1 MSGRTST
8 HYRTCNLCEAMCGI
22 EVEIDDEE
30 VVSIRG
36 DERDVFSRGH
46 VCPKATALKDLYDD
60 PDRLKQPVRRVGD
73 GWEPISWDEA
83 FDEVVDRILNIQE
96 EHGRDA
102 VGVYLGNP
110 NAHNFGTLVFGPP
123 FLRTLGSK
131 NRFSATSCDQL
142 PLMLA
147 SYFMFGHQ
155 LLFPV
160 PDVDRTDF
168 MMLIG
173 ANPLASNGSLMAA
186 PGIKKRLEGIGRRGG
201 KVVVVDPRR
210 SETAR
215 VADEHLFIQPGTDAL
230 FLLGLLH
237 EVCAAGI
244 DLGRIANC
252 VKNADRIIEIAKA
265 HPPERSEAI
274 TGVSANTVKRLAR
287 ELRAAPKAVLY
298 GRVGACT
305 QEFGGLSMWLINV
318 LNAVTGNLDEP
329 GGSMFSSP
337 AMDVRAKA
345 GGFGAGRGSY
355 GRWKSR
361 VRGLPEFGGELPASA
376 MAEEMLTEG
385 QGRIRSMIT
394 IGGNPVLSTPNG
406 RQVDEGYASLDFAV
420 SIDFFIN
427 ETSRHADIILPP
439 VSPIQRSHYDLA
451 LYLTAVRNV
460 AKYSPAPFAPKDGE
474 LDDWQILTEL
484 SCRLVARRHGKL
496 SKQYLT
502 AKATQK
508 AGPERV
514 LDLGLRL
521 GAYGKRLNPLGTG
534 LSLGKLKK
542 NPHGIDLG
550 PMQSTLPEV
559 LPKEHGP
566 VDLAPDLF
574 VDDLDRLRTRFLTGG
589 TAATDRQLLL
599 IGRRQLRSN
608 NSWMHNSQRLMRG
621 KSRCT
626 VMINPGDA
634 ERLDVKSGDIVTLSS
649 RVGQVSAPAE
659 VTGDMMAGVVSLPH
673 GFGHGREGV
682 QLSVATNHA
691 GVSVNDLTD
700 DQLIDALSGNASFS
714 GVPVTLETAAQIAAP
729 PETREPMK
737 PY

>member
-1 MSGRTST
+1 MTAT
-8 HYRTCNLCEAMCGI
+8 HYRTCNLCEAMCGV
-22 EVEIDDEE
+22 EVEIDGDE

-36 DERDVFSRGH
+36 DEDDVFSRGH
-46 VCPKATALKDLYDD
+46 ICPKATALKDLYDD

-73 GWEPISWDEA
+73 RWEPMSWDDA
-83 FDEVVDRILNIQE
+83 FAEVVDRIEKIQD

-110 NAHNFGTLVFGPP
+110 NAHNFGTMVFGPP

-142 PLMLA
+142 PLMMA

-173 ANPLASNGSLMAA
+173 ANPLASNGSIMAA
-186 PGIKKRLEGIGRRGG
+186 PGIKKRLEAISKRGG

-210 SETAR
+210 CETAR

-230 FLLGLLH
+230 FLLGMLH

-244 DLGRIANC
+244 DLGRISDS
-252 VKNADRIIEIAKA
+252 VKNADRILELAKA
-265 HPPERSEAI
+265 YPPEQTEAI
-274 TGVSANTVKRLAR
+274 TGVPAETVKRLAR
-287 ELRAAPKAVLY
+287 ELRAAPKGVLY

-305 QEFGGLSMWLINV
+305 QEFGTLCMWLINV

-329 GGSMFSSP
+329 GGSMFASP
-337 AMDVRAKA
+337 AIEVRGTV
-345 GGFGAGRGSY
+345 GGFGAGRGSF

-361 VRGLPEFGGELPASA
+361 VRGFPEFGGELPSAA
-376 MAEEMLTEG
+376 MAGEMLTEG
-385 QGRIRSMIT
+385 DGQIRAMIT
-394 IGGNPVLSTPNG
+394 IAGNPVLSTPNG
-406 RQVDEGYASLDFAV
+406 GQLDRAYASLDFSV

-460 AKYSPAPFAPKDGE
+460 AKYSPPAFPSKEGE
-474 LDDWQILTEL
+474 LDDWQILSEL
-484 SCRLVARRHGKL
+484 SARLSAHRHGKL

-502 AKATQK
+502 ARASQK

-521 GAYGKRLNPLGTG
+521 GAYGKRFNPLGTG
-534 LSLGKLKK
+534 LSLGTLKK

-550 PMQSTLPEV
+550 PMQSTVPDVLPE
-559 LPKEHGP
+559 KHGP

-574 VDDLDRLRTRFLTGG
+574 IEDLDRLRARFLSPGYAPADG
-589 TAATDRQLLL
+589 QLLL

-608 NSWMHNSQRLMRG
+608 NSWMHNSQRLMKG
-621 KSRCT
+621 KPRCT
-626 VMINPGDA
+626 AMINPSDA
-634 ERLDVKSGDIVTLSS
+634 ERIGVKSGDPVTLSS
-649 RVGQVSAPAE
+649 RVGQVTAPAE
-659 VTGDMMAGVVSLPH
+659 VTDDMMAGVVSLPH
-673 GFGHGREGV
+673 GFGHGRDGV
-682 QLSVATNHA
+682 QLQVATSSP

-700 DQLIDALSGNASFS
+700 DEFTDALSGNAAFS
-714 GVPVTLETAAQIAAP
+714 GVPVTLKAASQIAAA
-729 PETREPMK
+729 E
-737 PY
+737 

>member
-1 MSGRTST
+1 MSST
-8 HYRTCNLCEAMCGI
+8 HYRTCNLCEAMCGV
-22 EVEIDDEE
+22 EVEIEGNQILS
-30 VVSIRG
+30 VRG
-36 DERDVFSRGH
+36 DSQDVFSRGH
-46 VCPKATALKDLYDD
+46 VCPKSTALKDLYDD
-60 PDRLKQPVRRVGD
+60 PDRLRQPVRRVGD
-73 GWEPISWDEA
+73 RWEPMSWEEA
-83 FDEVVDRILNIQE
+83 FEEVVDRIQRIQE
-96 EHGRDA
+96 EHGRDS

-142 PLMLA
+142 PLMMA

-173 ANPLASNGSLMAA
+173 ANPLASNGSIMAA
-186 PGIKKRLEGIGRRGG
+186 PGIKKRLEGISKRGG

-210 SETAR
+210 CETAR

-244 DLGRIANC
+244 DLGRISRST
-252 VKNADRIIEIAKA
+252 KNAEHIIEIAKA
-265 HPPERSEAI
+265 YPPEQTEGI
-274 TGVSANTVKRLAR
+274 TRIPADTVKRLAR

-305 QEFGGLSMWLINV
+305 QEFGTLCMWLINV

-337 AMDVRAKA
+337 AIDVRGTV
-345 GGFGAGRGSY
+345 GGFGAGRGSF

-361 VRGLPEFGGELPASA
+361 VRGFPEFGGELPASV

-385 QGRIRSMIT
+385 EGRIRAMIT
-394 IGGNPVLSTPNG
+394 IAGNPVLSTPNG
-406 RQVDEGYASLDFAV
+406 EQLDRGFASLDFAV

-460 AKYSPAPFAPKDGE
+460 AKYSPAPFALKEGE

-484 SCRLVARRHGKL
+484 SSRLAARRHGKL

-502 AKATQK
+502 ALASQK

-521 GAYGKRLNPLGTG
+521 GAYGKRFNPLGTG

-559 LPKEHGP
+559 LPEQHGP
-566 VDLAPDLF
+566 VDLAPELF
-574 VDDLDRLRTRFLTGG
+574 VQDLERLRARFLTTGP
-589 TAATDRQLLL
+589 ATTDGQLLL

-608 NSWMHNSQRLMRG
+608 NSWMHNSQRLMKG

-626 VMINPGDA
+626 LMMHPEDA
-634 ERLDVKSGDIVTLSS
+634 ERVGVKAGDQVTVSS
-649 RVGQVSAPAE
+649 RVGQVTAPAE
-659 VTGDMMAGVVSLPH
+659 LTSDMMPGVVSLPH
-673 GFGHGREGV
+673 GFGHGRDGV
-682 QLSVATNHA
+682 QLSVAARHP

-700 DQLIDALSGNASFS
+700 DQLLDLLSGNAAFS
-714 GVPVTLETAAQIAAP
+714 GVPVRLKAAEQIAAAQ
-729 PETREPMK
+729 
-737 PY
+737 

>member
-1 MSGRTST
+1 MSGKTTT
-8 HYRTCNLCEAMCGI
+8 HYRTCNLCEAMCGV
-22 EVEIDDEE
+22 EVEIDGEE

-60 PDRLKQPVRRVGD
+60 TDRLKQPVRRVGD
-73 GWEPISWDEA
+73 RWEPISWDEA
-83 FDEVVDRILNIQE
+83 FTEVVDRVQKVQE

-123 FLRTLGSK
+123 FLRSLGSK

-173 ANPLASNGSLMAA
+173 ANPLASNGSIMAA
-186 PGIKKRLEGIGRRGG
+186 PGIKKRLEAIGKRGG

-210 SETAR
+210 CETAR
-215 VADEHLFIQPGTDAL
+215 AADEHVFIQPGTDAL

-244 DLGRIANC
+244 DLGRISDS
-252 VKNADRIIEIAKA
+252 VKNADRVLELAKA
-265 HPPERSEAI
+265 YPPEQSEAV
-274 TGVSANTVKRLAR
+274 TGVSAETVKRLAR

-305 QEFGGLSMWLINV
+305 QEFGGLCMWLINV

-337 AMDVRAKA
+337 AIDVRGTV

-361 VRGLPEFGGELPASA
+361 VRGLPEFGGELPAA
-376 MAEEMLTEG
+376 VMAEEMLTEG
-385 QGRIRSMIT
+385 EGRVRAMIT
-394 IGGNPVLSTPNG
+394 IAGNPVLSTPNG
-406 RQVDEGYASLDFAV
+406 SQLDQGYASLDFAV

-460 AKYSPAPFAPKDGE
+460 AKYSPAPFALKDGE

-484 SCRLVARRHGKL
+484 SCRLAARRHGKL

-502 AKATQK
+502 AKAAQK

-514 LDLGLRL
+514 LDVGLRL
-521 GAYGKRLNPLGTG
+521 GAYGKRFNPLGTG

-559 LPKEHGP
+559 LPAQHGLI
-566 VDLAPDLF
+566 DLAPDLF
-574 VDDLDRLRTRFLTGG
+574 VEDLDRLRARFLTAGS
-589 TAATDRQLLL
+589 AATDGQLLL

-608 NSWMHNSQRLMRG
+608 NSWMHNSRRLMKG

-626 VMINPGDA
+626 IMINPDDA
-634 ERLDVKSGDIVTLSS
+634 ERLGVKSGDTVTLSS
-649 RVGQVSAPAE
+649 RVGKVSAPAE

-673 GFGHGREGV
+673 GFGHGRDGV
-682 QLSVATNHA
+682 QLSVATDRP

-700 DQLIDALSGNASFS
+700 DQLIDVLSGNAAFS
-714 GVPVTLETAAQIAAP
+714 GVPVTLQTAAQVAAA
-729 PETREPMK
+729 E
-737 PY
+737 

>member
-1 MSGRTST
+1 MSGKTTT
-8 HYRTCNLCEAMCGI
+8 HYRTCNLCEAMCGV
-22 EVEIDDEE
+22 EVEIDGEE

-60 PDRLKQPVRRVGD
+60 TDRLKQPVRRVGD
-73 GWEPISWDEA
+73 RWEPISWDEA
-83 FDEVVDRILNIQE
+83 FTEVVDRVQQVQE

-123 FLRTLGSK
+123 FLRSLGSK

-173 ANPLASNGSLMAA
+173 ANPLASNGSIMAA
-186 PGIKKRLEGIGRRGG
+186 PGIKKRLEAIGKRGG
-201 KVVVVDPRR
+201 KVVVIDPRR
-210 SETAR
+210 CETAR
-215 VADEHLFIQPGTDAL
+215 AADEHVFIQPGTDAL

-237 EVCAAGI
+237 EVCAAGV
-244 DLGRIANC
+244 DLGRISDS
-252 VKNADRIIEIAKA
+252 VKNADRVLELAKA
-265 HPPERSEAI
+265 YPPEQSEAV
-274 TGVSANTVKRLAR
+274 TGVSAETVKRLAR

-305 QEFGGLSMWLINV
+305 QEFGGLCMWLINV

-337 AMDVRAKA
+337 AIDVRGTV

-361 VRGLPEFGGELPASA
+361 VRGLPEFGGELPAA
-376 MAEEMLTEG
+376 VMAEEMLTEG
-385 QGRIRSMIT
+385 EGRVRAMIT
-394 IGGNPVLSTPNG
+394 IAGNPVLSTPNG
-406 RQVDEGYASLDFAV
+406 SQLDQGYASLDFAV

-460 AKYSPAPFAPKDGE
+460 AKYSPAPFALKDSE

-484 SCRLVARRHGKL
+484 SCRLAARRHGKL

-502 AKATQK
+502 AKAAQK

-514 LDLGLRL
+514 LDIGLRL
-521 GAYGKRLNPLGTG
+521 GAYGKRFNPLGTG
-534 LSLGKLKK
+534 LSLGKLKR

-550 PMQSTLPEV
+550 PLQSTLPEV
-559 LPKEHGP
+559 LPTQHGP
-566 VDLAPDLF
+566 IDLAPDLF
-574 VDDLDRLRTRFLTGG
+574 VEDLDRLRARFLTAGS
-589 TAATDRQLLL
+589 ATTDGQLLL

-608 NSWMHNSQRLMRG
+608 NSWMHNSRRLMKG

-626 VMINPGDA
+626 IMINPDDA
-634 ERLDVKSGDIVTLSS
+634 ERLGVKSGDTVTLSS
-649 RVGQVSAPAE
+649 RVGKVSAPAQ

-673 GFGHGREGV
+673 GFGHGRDGV
-682 QLSVATNHA
+682 QLSVATDHP

-700 DQLIDALSGNASFS
+700 DQLIDVLSGNAAFS
-714 GVPVTLETAAQIAAP
+714 GVPVTLQTAAQVAAA
-729 PETREPMK
+729 E
-737 PY
+737 

>member
-1 MSGRTST
+1 MSAQTTT

-22 EVEIDDEE
+22 EVEIDGEE

-36 DERDVFSRGH
+36 DEQDVFSRGH

-60 PDRLKQPVRRVGD
+60 PDRLRQPVRRVGD
-73 GWEPISWDEA
+73 RWEPMSWDDA
-83 FDEVVDRILNIQE
+83 FTEVVDRIEKIQDD
-96 EHGRDA
+96 HGRDA

-142 PLMLA
+142 PLMMA

-173 ANPLASNGSLMAA
+173 ANPLASNGSIMAA
-186 PGIKKRLEGIGRRGG
+186 PGIKKRLEAISKRGG
-201 KVVVVDPRR
+201 KVVVIDPRR
-210 SETAR
+210 CETAR
-215 VADEHLFIQPGTDAL
+215 VADEHVFIQPGTDAL

-244 DLGRIANC
+244 DLGRISDS
-252 VKNADRIIEIAKA
+252 VKNADRILEVAKA
-265 HPPERSEAI
+265 YPPEQTEAI
-274 TGVSANTVKRLAR
+274 TGVPADTVKRLAR
-287 ELRAAPKAVLY
+287 ELRAAPKGVLY

-305 QEFGGLSMWLINV
+305 QEFGGLCMWLINV

-329 GGSMFSSP
+329 GGSMFPSP
-337 AMDVRAKA
+337 AIDVRGTA
-345 GGFGAGRGSY
+345 GGFGAGRGSF

-361 VRGLPEFGGELPASA
+361 VRGFPEFGGELPASV

-385 QGRIRSMIT
+385 DGRIHAMIT
-394 IGGNPVLSTPNG
+394 IAGNPVLSTPNG
-406 RQVDEGYASLDFAV
+406 DQLDRGYASLDFAV

-451 LYLTAVRNV
+451 LYLTSVRNV
-460 AKYSPAPFAPKDGE
+460 SKYSPAPFPLKDDE

-484 SCRLVARRHGKL
+484 TSRLAARRHGKL

-502 AKATQK
+502 ARASQK

-521 GAYGKRLNPLGTG
+521 GAYGKRFNPFGTG
-534 LSLGKLKK
+534 LSLGQLKK

-550 PMQSTLPEV
+550 PMQSTLAEV
-559 LPKEHGP
+559 LPEKHGP
-566 VDLAPDLF
+566 VDLAPDIF
-574 VDDLDRLRTRFLTGG
+574 VGDLDRLRARFLAPGSVPNDG
-589 TAATDRQLLL
+589 QLLL

-608 NSWMHNSQRLMRG
+608 NSWMHNSQRLMKG

-626 VMINPGDA
+626 VMINPEDA
-634 ERLDVKSGDIVTLSS
+634 ERLGVKSGDQVTLSS
-649 RVGQVSAPAE
+649 RVGQVTAPAE
-659 VTGDMMAGVVSLPH
+659 ITADMMAGVVSLPH
-673 GFGHGREGV
+673 GFGHGRDGV
-682 QLSVATNHA
+682 QLDVATSHP

-700 DQLIDALSGNASFS
+700 DQLMDELSGTAAFS
-714 GVPVTLETAAQIAAP
+714 GVPVTLKAAAQVVAA
-729 PETREPMK
+729 E
-737 PY
+737 

>member
-1 MSGRTST
+1 MSGQTST

-22 EVEIDDEE
+22 EVEIDGDE

-46 VCPKATALKDLYDD
+46 VCPKATALKDVYDD
-60 PDRLKQPVRRVGD
+60 PDRLKRPVRRVGD
-73 GWEPISWDEA
+73 RWEQISWDEA
-83 FDEVVDRILNIQE
+83 FEQVVDRIHQVQE

-102 VGVYLGNP
+102 VGVYQGNP
-110 NAHNFGTLVFGPP
+110 NAHNFGSLVFGPP
-123 FLRTLGSK
+123 FLRSLRSK
-131 NRFSATSCDQL
+131 NCFSATSCDQL

-147 SYFMFGHQ
+147 SYFMYGHQ
-155 LLFPV
+155 LLFPI

-168 MMLIG
+168 MMLLG
-173 ANPLASNGSLMAA
+173 ANPLASNGSIMAA
-186 PGIKKRLEGIGRRGG
+186 PGIKKRLEAIGKRGG
-201 KVVVVDPRR
+201 KVVLVDPRR
-210 SETAR
+210 NETAR
-215 VADEHLFIQPGTDAL
+215 VADEHVFIQPGTDAL

-237 EVCAAGI
+237 EVCAAGV
-244 DLGRIANC
+244 DLGRLSGST
-252 VKNADRIIEIAKA
+252 KNLDRVVEIAKA
-265 HPPERSEAI
+265 YPPAQSEAI
-274 TGVSANTVKRLAR
+274 TGVPAETVKRLAR

-298 GRVGACT
+298 GRVGTCT
-305 QEFGGLSMWLINV
+305 QEFGGLCMWLINV

-337 AMDVRAKA
+337 AIEVRRKV
-345 GGFGAGRGSY
+345 GGFGASRGSY
-355 GRWKSR
+355 GRWQSR
-361 VRGLPEFGGELPASA
+361 VSGLPEFGGELPASA
-376 MAEEMLTEG
+376 MAEEMLTPGE
-385 QGRIRSMIT
+385 GRIRAMIT
-394 IGGNPVLSTPNG
+394 VAGNPVLSTPNG
-406 RQVDEGYASLDFAV
+406 AQLDRAYASLDFAV

-460 AKYSPAPFAPKDGE
+460 AKYSPPAFALKKGE
-474 LDDWQILTEL
+474 LDDWQIVTEL
-484 SCRLVARRHGKL
+484 GCRLAERRHGKL
-496 SKQYLT
+496 SKQYVT
-502 AKATQK
+502 ARATQK

-550 PMQSTLPEV
+550 PMQSTLPEG
-559 LPKEHGP
+559 LPEKHGP

-574 VDDLDRLRTRFLTGG
+574 VDDLDRLRARFPTTGSTTSDG
-589 TAATDRQLLL
+589 QLLL

-608 NSWMHNSQRLMRG
+608 NSWMHNSQRLMKG

-626 VMINPGDA
+626 VMINPDDA
-634 ERLDVKSGDIVTLSS
+634 ERLGVKSGDMVTLSS

-659 VTGDMMAGVVSLPH
+659 VTGDMMLGVVSLPH
-673 GFGHGREGV
+673 GFGHGRDGV

-700 DQLIDALSGNASFS
+700 DKYIDVLSGNAAFS
-714 GVPVTLETAAQIAAP
+714 GVPVTLRAAAQGSAA
-729 PETREPMK
+729 E
-737 PY
+737 

>member
-1 MSGRTST
+1 MSPQTTT

-22 EVEIDDEE
+22 EVEIDGEE

-36 DERDVFSRGH
+36 DEQDVFSRGH

-60 PDRLKQPVRRVGD
+60 PDRLRQPVRRVGD
-73 GWEPISWDEA
+73 RWEPMSWDDA
-83 FDEVVDRILNIQE
+83 FTEVVDRIEKIQDD
-96 EHGRDA
+96 HGRDA

-142 PLMLA
+142 PLMMA
-147 SYFMFGHQ
+147 SYFMYGHQ

-173 ANPLASNGSLMAA
+173 ANPLASNGSIMAA
-186 PGIKKRLEGIGRRGG
+186 PGIKKRLEAISKRGG
-201 KVVVVDPRR
+201 KVVVIDPRR
-210 SETAR
+210 CETAR
-215 VADEHLFIQPGTDAL
+215 VADEHVFIQPGTDAL

-237 EVCAAGI
+237 EVCAPGI
-244 DLGRIANC
+244 DLGRISDS
-252 VKNADRIIEIAKA
+252 VKNADRILEIAKA
-265 HPPERSEAI
+265 YPPEQTEAI
-274 TGVSANTVKRLAR
+274 TGVPADTVKRLAR
-287 ELRAAPKAVLY
+287 ELRAAPKGVLY

-305 QEFGGLSMWLINV
+305 QEFGGLCMWLINV

-329 GGSMFSSP
+329 GGSMFPSP
-337 AMDVRAKA
+337 AIDVRGTV
-345 GGFGAGRGSY
+345 GGFGAGRGSF

-361 VRGLPEFGGELPASA
+361 VRGFPEFGGELPASV

-385 QGRIRSMIT
+385 DGRIHAMIT
-394 IGGNPVLSTPNG
+394 IAGNPVLSTPNG
-406 RQVDEGYASLDFAV
+406 DQLDRGYASLDFSV

-451 LYLTAVRNV
+451 LYLTSVRNV
-460 AKYSPAPFAPKDGE
+460 SKYSPAPFPLKDDE

-484 SCRLVARRHGKL
+484 TSRLAARRHGKL
-496 SKQYLT
+496 SKQYLI
-502 AKATQK
+502 ARASQK

-521 GAYGKRLNPLGTG
+521 GAYGKRFNPFGTG
-534 LSLGKLKK
+534 LSLGQLKK

-550 PMQSTLPEV
+550 PMQSNLTEMLPG
-559 LPKEHGP
+559 KHGP
-566 VDLAPDLF
+566 VDLAPDIF
-574 VDDLDRLRTRFLTGG
+574 VGDLDRLRARFLAPGSVPNDG
-589 TAATDRQLLL
+589 QLLL

-608 NSWMHNSQRLMRG
+608 NSWMHNSQRLMKG

-626 VMINPGDA
+626 VMINPEDA
-634 ERLDVKSGDIVTLSS
+634 ERLGVKSGDQVTLRS
-649 RVGQVSAPAE
+649 RVGQVTAPAE
-659 VTGDMMAGVVSLPH
+659 ITGDMMAGVVSLPH
-673 GFGHGREGV
+673 GFGHGRDGV
-682 QLSVATNHA
+682 QLDVATSHP

-700 DQLIDALSGNASFS
+700 DQLMDELSGNAAFS
-714 GVPVTLETAAQIAAP
+714 GVPVTLKAAAQVVAA
-729 PETREPMK
+729 E
-737 PY
+737 

>member
-1 MSGRTST
+1 MSGKTTT
-8 HYRTCNLCEAMCGI
+8 HYRTCNLCEAMCGV
-22 EVEIDDEE
+22 EVEIDGEE

-60 PDRLKQPVRRVGD
+60 TDRLKQPVRRVGD
-73 GWEPISWDEA
+73 RWEPISWDEA
-83 FDEVVDRILNIQE
+83 FTEVVDRVQKVQE

-123 FLRTLGSK
+123 FLRSLGSK

-173 ANPLASNGSLMAA
+173 ANPLASNGSIMAA
-186 PGIKKRLEGIGRRGG
+186 PGIKKRLEAIGKRGG
-201 KVVVVDPRR
+201 KVVVIDPRR
-210 SETAR
+210 CETAR
-215 VADEHLFIQPGTDAL
+215 AADEHVFIQPGTDAL

-237 EVCAAGI
+237 EVCAAGV
-244 DLGRIANC
+244 DLGRISDS
-252 VKNADRIIEIAKA
+252 VKNADRVLELAKA
-265 HPPERSEAI
+265 YPPEQSEAV
-274 TGVSANTVKRLAR
+274 TGVSAETVKRLAR

-305 QEFGGLSMWLINV
+305 QEFGGLCMWLINV

-337 AMDVRAKA
+337 AIDVRGTV

-361 VRGLPEFGGELPASA
+361 VRGLPEFGGELPAA
-376 MAEEMLTEG
+376 VMAEEMLTEG
-385 QGRIRSMIT
+385 EGRVRAMIT
-394 IGGNPVLSTPNG
+394 IAGNPVLSTPNG
-406 RQVDEGYASLDFAV
+406 SQLDQGYASLDFAV

-460 AKYSPAPFAPKDGE
+460 AKYSPAPFALKDSE

-484 SCRLVARRHGKL
+484 SCRLAARRHGKL

-502 AKATQK
+502 AKAAQK

-514 LDLGLRL
+514 LDIGLRL
-521 GAYGKRLNPLGTG
+521 GAYGKRFNPLGTG
-534 LSLGKLKK
+534 LSLGKLKR

-550 PMQSTLPEV
+550 PLQSTLPEV
-559 LPKEHGP
+559 LPTQHGP
-566 VDLAPDLF
+566 IDLAPDLF
-574 VDDLDRLRTRFLTGG
+574 VEDLDRLRARFLTAGS
-589 TAATDRQLLL
+589 ATTDGQLLL

-608 NSWMHNSQRLMRG
+608 NSWMHNSRRLMKG

-626 VMINPGDA
+626 IMINPDDA
-634 ERLDVKSGDIVTLSS
+634 ERLGVKSGDTVTLSS
-649 RVGQVSAPAE
+649 RVGKVSAPAQ

-673 GFGHGREGV
+673 GFGHGRDGV
-682 QLSVATNHA
+682 QLSVATDHP

-700 DQLIDALSGNASFS
+700 DQLIDVLSGNAAFS
-714 GVPVTLETAAQIAAP
+714 GVPVTLQTAAQVAAA
-729 PETREPMK
+729 E
-737 PY
+737 

>member
-1 MSGRTST
+1 MSST
-8 HYRTCNLCEAMCGI
+8 HYRTCNLCEAMCGV
-22 EVEIDDEE
+22 EVEIDGAQ
-30 VVSIRG
+30 VVSVRG
-36 DERDVFSRGH
+36 DTRDVFSRGH

-73 GWEPISWDEA
+73 RWEPMSWNEA
-83 FDEVVDRILNIQE
+83 FDEVVDRIQKIQE
-96 EHGRDA
+96 EHGRDS

-123 FLRTLGSK
+123 FLRSLGSK

-142 PLMLA
+142 PLMMA

-173 ANPLASNGSLMAA
+173 ANPLASNGSIMAA
-186 PGIKKRLEGIGRRGG
+186 PGIKKRLEAISKRGG

-210 SETAR
+210 CETAR
-215 VADEHLFIQPGTDAL
+215 IADEHLFIQPGTDAL

-237 EVCAAGI
+237 EVCASGI
-244 DLGRIANC
+244 DLGRIAPSTR
-252 VKNADRIIEIAKA
+252 NADRIIEVAKA
-265 HPPERSEAI
+265 YPPEQTEAI
-274 TGVSANTVKRLAR
+274 TGVPAETVKRLAR

-305 QEFGGLSMWLINV
+305 QEFGSLCMWLINV

-329 GGSMFSSP
+329 GGSMFASP
-337 AMDVRAKA
+337 AIDVRGTV
-345 GGFGAGRGSY
+345 GGFGAGRGSF

-361 VRGLPEFGGELPASA
+361 VRGFPEFGGELPASV

-385 QGRIRSMIT
+385 EGRIRAMIT
-394 IGGNPVLSTPNG
+394 IAGNPVLSTPNG
-406 RQVDEGYASLDFAV
+406 AQLDRGFASLDFAV

-460 AKYSPAPFAPKDGE
+460 AKYSPAPFPLKEGE

-484 SCRLVARRHGKL
+484 SARLAARRHGKL
-496 SKQYLT
+496 SKQYL
-502 AKATQK
+502 AARASQK

-514 LDLGLRL
+514 LDIGLRL
-521 GAYGKRLNPLGTG
+521 GAYGKRFNPLGTG

-550 PMQSTLPEV
+550 PMQSTIPEV
-559 LPKEHGP
+559 LPEQHGP
-566 VDLAPDLF
+566 VDLAPELF
-574 VDDLDRLRTRFLTGG
+574 VEDLERLRARFLT
-589 TAATDRQLLL
+589 ARSATSDGQLLL

-608 NSWMHNSQRLMRG
+608 NSWMHNSKRLMKG

-626 VMINPGDA
+626 LMMNPDDA
-634 ERLDVKSGDIVTLSS
+634 ERIGVKTGDNVTVSS
-649 RVGQVSAPAE
+649 RVGQITAPAE
-659 VTGDMMAGVVSLPH
+659 LTSDMMPGVVSLPH
-673 GFGHGREGV
+673 GFGHGRDGV
-682 QLSVATNHA
+682 QLSVATSHP

-700 DQLIDALSGNASFS
+700 DQLLDLLSGNAAFS
-714 GVPVTLETAAQIAAP
+714 GVPVRLQATEQIAAAQ
-729 PETREPMK
+729 
-737 PY
+737 

>member
-1 MSGRTST
+1 MTAT
-8 HYRTCNLCEAMCGI
+8 HYRTCNLCEAMCGV
-22 EVEIDDEE
+22 EVEIDGDE

-36 DERDVFSRGH
+36 DEDDVFSRGH
-46 VCPKATALKDLYDD
+46 ICPKATALKDLYDD

-73 GWEPISWDEA
+73 RWEPMSWDDA
-83 FDEVVDRILNIQE
+83 FAEVVDRIEKIQD

-110 NAHNFGTLVFGPP
+110 NAHNFGTMVFGPP

-142 PLMLA
+142 PLMMA

-173 ANPLASNGSLMAA
+173 ANPLASNGSIMAA
-186 PGIKKRLEGIGRRGG
+186 PGIKKRLEAISKRGG

-210 SETAR
+210 CETAR

-230 FLLGLLH
+230 FLLGMLH

-244 DLGRIANC
+244 DLGRISDS
-252 VKNADRIIEIAKA
+252 VKNADRILELAKA
-265 HPPERSEAI
+265 YPPEQTEAI
-274 TGVSANTVKRLAR
+274 TGVPAETVKRLAR
-287 ELRAAPKAVLY
+287 ELRAAPKGVLY

-305 QEFGGLSMWLINV
+305 QEFGTLCMWLINV

-329 GGSMFSSP
+329 GGSMFASP
-337 AMDVRAKA
+337 AIEVRGTV
-345 GGFGAGRGSY
+345 GGFGAGRGSF

-361 VRGLPEFGGELPASA
+361 VRGFPEFGGELPSAA

-385 QGRIRSMIT
+385 DGQIRAMIT
-394 IGGNPVLSTPNG
+394 IAGNPVLSTPNG
-406 RQVDEGYASLDFAV
+406 GQLDRAYASLDFSV

-460 AKYSPAPFAPKDGE
+460 AKYSPPAFPSKEGE
-474 LDDWQILTEL
+474 LDDWQILSEL
-484 SCRLVARRHGKL
+484 SARLSAHRHGKL

-502 AKATQK
+502 ARASQK

-521 GAYGKRLNPLGTG
+521 GAYGKRFNPLGTG
-534 LSLGKLKK
+534 LSLGTLKK

-550 PMQSTLPEV
+550 PMQSTVPDVLPE
-559 LPKEHGP
+559 KHGP

-574 VDDLDRLRTRFLTGG
+574 IEDLDRLRARFLSPGYAPADG
-589 TAATDRQLLL
+589 QLLL

-608 NSWMHNSQRLMRG
+608 NSWMHNSQRLMKG
-621 KSRCT
+621 KPRCT
-626 VMINPGDA
+626 AMINPSDA
-634 ERLDVKSGDIVTLSS
+634 ERIGVKSGDPVTLSS
-649 RVGQVSAPAE
+649 RVGQVTAPAE
-659 VTGDMMAGVVSLPH
+659 VTDDMMAGVVSLPH
-673 GFGHGREGV
+673 GFGHGRDGV
-682 QLSVATNHA
+682 QLQVATSSP

-700 DQLIDALSGNASFS
+700 DEFTDALSGNAAFS
-714 GVPVTLETAAQIAAP
+714 GVPVTLKAASQIAAA
-729 PETREPMK
+729 E
-737 PY
+737 

>member
-1 MSGRTST
+1 
-8 HYRTCNLCEAMCGI
+8 MCGI
-22 EVEIDDEE
+22 EVEIDGEE

-36 DERDVFSRGH
+36 DEQDVFSRGH

-60 PDRLKQPVRRVGD
+60 PDRLRQPVRRVGD
-73 GWEPISWDEA
+73 RWEPMSWDDA
-83 FDEVVDRILNIQE
+83 FTEVVDRIEKIQDD
-96 EHGRDA
+96 HGRDA

-142 PLMLA
+142 PLMMA
-147 SYFMFGHQ
+147 SYFMYGHQ

-173 ANPLASNGSLMAA
+173 ANPLASNGSIMAA
-186 PGIKKRLEGIGRRGG
+186 PGIKKRLEAISKRGG
-201 KVVVVDPRR
+201 KVVVIDPRR
-210 SETAR
+210 CETAR
-215 VADEHLFIQPGTDAL
+215 VADEHVFIQPGTDAL

-237 EVCAAGI
+237 EVCAPGI
-244 DLGRIANC
+244 DLGRISDS
-252 VKNADRIIEIAKA
+252 VKNADRILEIAKA
-265 HPPERSEAI
+265 YPPEQTEAI
-274 TGVSANTVKRLAR
+274 TGVPADTVKRLAR
-287 ELRAAPKAVLY
+287 ELRAAPKGVLY

-305 QEFGGLSMWLINV
+305 QEFGGLCMWLINV

-329 GGSMFSSP
+329 GGSMFPSP
-337 AMDVRAKA
+337 AIDVRATA
-345 GGFGAGRGSY
+345 GGFGAGRGSF

-361 VRGLPEFGGELPASA
+361 VRGFPEFGGELPASV

-385 QGRIRSMIT
+385 DGRIHAMIT
-394 IGGNPVLSTPNG
+394 IAGNPVLSTPNG
-406 RQVDEGYASLDFAV
+406 DQLDRGYASLDFSV

-451 LYLTAVRNV
+451 LYLTSVRNV
-460 AKYSPAPFAPKDGE
+460 SKYSPAPFPLKDDE
-474 LDDWQILTEL
+474 FDDWQILTEL
-484 SCRLVARRHGKL
+484 TSRLAARRHGKL

-502 AKATQK
+502 ARASQK

-521 GAYGKRLNPLGTG
+521 GAYGKRFNPFGTG
-534 LSLGKLKK
+534 LSLGQLKK

-550 PMQSTLPEV
+550 PMQSNLTEMLPE
-559 LPKEHGP
+559 KHGP
-566 VDLAPDLF
+566 VDLAPDIF
-574 VDDLDRLRTRFLTGG
+574 VGDLDRLRARFLAPGSVPNDG
-589 TAATDRQLLL
+589 QLLL

-608 NSWMHNSQRLMRG
+608 NSWMHNSQRLMKG

-626 VMINPGDA
+626 VMINPEDA
-634 ERLDVKSGDIVTLSS
+634 ERLGVKSGDQVTLRS
-649 RVGQVSAPAE
+649 RVGQVTAPAE
-659 VTGDMMAGVVSLPH
+659 ITGDMMAGVVSLPH
-673 GFGHGREGV
+673 GFGHGRDGV
-682 QLSVATNHA
+682 QLDVATSHP

-700 DQLIDALSGNASFS
+700 DQLMDELSGNAAFS
-714 GVPVTLETAAQIAAP
+714 GVPVTLKAAAQVVAA
-729 PETREPMK
+729 E
-737 PY
+737 

>member
-1 MSGRTST
+1 
-8 HYRTCNLCEAMCGI
+8 MCGV
-22 EVEIDDEE
+22 EVEIDGEQ
-30 VVSIRG
+30 VVSVRG
-36 DERDVFSRGH
+36 DSQDVFSRGH

-60 PDRLKQPVRRVGD
+60 RDRLKQPVRRVGNR
-73 GWEPISWDEA
+73 WEPMTWDEA
-83 FDEVVDRILNIQE
+83 FDEVVERIQTIQE
-96 EHGRDA
+96 QHGRDS

-123 FLRTLGSK
+123 FLRSLGSK
-131 NRFSATSCDQL
+131 SRFSATSCDQL
-142 PLMLA
+142 PLMMA

-173 ANPLASNGSLMAA
+173 ANPLASNGSIMAA
-186 PGIKKRLEGIGRRGG
+186 PGIKKRLEGISQRGG

-210 SETAR
+210 CETAR
-215 VADEHLFIQPGTDAL
+215 VADEHVFIQPGTDAL

-244 DLGRIANC
+244 DLGRIAPS
-252 VKNADRIIEIAKA
+252 VKHADRIIEISKNY
-265 HPPERSEAI
+265 PPAQTEAI
-274 TGVSANTVKRLAR
+274 TGVPAETVKRLAR
-287 ELRAAPKAVLY
+287 ELRAAPRAALY

-305 QEFGGLSMWLINV
+305 QEFGTLCMWLINV

-337 AMDVRAKA
+337 AIDVRGTV
-345 GGFGAGRGSY
+345 GGFGAGRGSF

-361 VRGLPEFGGELPASA
+361 VRGFPEFGGELPSA
-376 MAEEMLTEG
+376 VLAEEMLTEG
-385 QGRIRSMIT
+385 KGRIRAMIT
-394 IGGNPVLSTPNG
+394 IAGNPVLSTPNG
-406 RQVDEGYASLDFAV
+406 EQVDRGYASLDFAV

-460 AKYSPAPFAPKDGE
+460 AKYSPAPFPLKEDE

-484 SCRLVARRHGKL
+484 TCRLAARRHGKL
-496 SKQYLT
+496 SKQYIT
-502 AKATQK
+502 ARASQK

-521 GAYGKRLNPLGTG
+521 GEYGKRFNPLGTG
-534 LSLGKLKK
+534 LSLAKLRKS
-542 NPHGIDLG
+542 PHGVDLG
-550 PMQSTLPEV
+550 PMQSTIPAV
-559 LPKEHGP
+559 LPDKHGA

-574 VDDLDRLRTRFLTGG
+574 VEDLERLASRFLGTG
-589 TAATDRQLLL
+589 AALAERQLLL

-608 NSWMHNSQRLMRG
+608 NSWMHNSQRLMKG
-621 KSRCT
+621 KERCT
-626 VMINPGDA
+626 LMINPEDA
-634 ERLDVKSGDIVTLSS
+634 ERIGVKAGEKVTVSS
-649 RVGQVSAPAE
+649 RVGQVTAPAE
-659 VTGDMMAGVVSLPH
+659 LTGDMMPGVVSLPH

-682 QLSVATNHA
+682 QLEVATRRP

-700 DQLIDALSGNASFS
+700 DQFLDVLSGNAAFS
-714 GVPVTLETAAQIAAP
+714 GVPVTVKAAEQVAAA
-729 PETREPMK
+729 E
-737 PY
+737 

>member
-1 MSGRTST
+1 
-8 HYRTCNLCEAMCGI
+8 MCGI
-22 EVEIDDEE
+22 EVEIDGEE

-36 DERDVFSRGH
+36 DEQDVFSRGH

-60 PDRLKQPVRRVGD
+60 PDRLRQPVRRVGD
-73 GWEPISWDEA
+73 RWEPMSWDDA
-83 FDEVVDRILNIQE
+83 FTEVVDRIEKIQDD
-96 EHGRDA
+96 HGRDA

-142 PLMLA
+142 PLMMA
-147 SYFMFGHQ
+147 SYFMYGHQ

-173 ANPLASNGSLMAA
+173 ANPLASNGSIMAA
-186 PGIKKRLEGIGRRGG
+186 PGIKKRLEAISKRGG
-201 KVVVVDPRR
+201 KVVVIDPRR
-210 SETAR
+210 CETAR
-215 VADEHLFIQPGTDAL
+215 VADEHVFIQPGTDAL

-237 EVCAAGI
+237 EVCAPGI
-244 DLGRIANC
+244 DLGRISDS
-252 VKNADRIIEIAKA
+252 VKNADRILEIAKA
-265 HPPERSEAI
+265 YPPEQTEAI
-274 TGVSANTVKRLAR
+274 TGVPAVTVKRLAR
-287 ELRAAPKAVLY
+287 ELRAAPKGVLY

-305 QEFGGLSMWLINV
+305 QEFGGLCMWLINV

-329 GGSMFSSP
+329 GGSMFPSP
-337 AMDVRAKA
+337 AIDVRRTA
-345 GGFGAGRGSY
+345 GGFGAGRGSF

-361 VRGLPEFGGELPASA
+361 VRGFPEFGGELPASV

-385 QGRIRSMIT
+385 DGRIHAMIT
-394 IGGNPVLSTPNG
+394 IAGNPVLSTPNG
-406 RQVDEGYASLDFAV
+406 DQLDRGYASLDFSV

-451 LYLTAVRNV
+451 LYLTSVRNV
-460 AKYSPAPFAPKDGE
+460 SKYSPAPFPLKDDE
-474 LDDWQILTEL
+474 FDDWQILTEL
-484 SCRLVARRHGKL
+484 TSRLAARRHGKL

-502 AKATQK
+502 ARASQK

-521 GAYGKRLNPLGTG
+521 GAYGKRFNPFGTG
-534 LSLGKLKK
+534 LSLGQLKK

-550 PMQSTLPEV
+550 PMQSNLTEMLPE
-559 LPKEHGP
+559 KHGP
-566 VDLAPDLF
+566 VDLAPDIF
-574 VDDLDRLRTRFLTGG
+574 VGDLDRLRARFLAPGSVPNDG
-589 TAATDRQLLL
+589 QLLL

-608 NSWMHNSQRLMRG
+608 NSWMHNSQRLMKG

-626 VMINPGDA
+626 VMINPEDA
-634 ERLDVKSGDIVTLSS
+634 ERLGVKSGDQVTLRS
-649 RVGQVSAPAE
+649 RVGQVTAPAE
-659 VTGDMMAGVVSLPH
+659 ITGDMMAGVVSLPH
-673 GFGHGREGV
+673 GFGHGRDGV
-682 QLSVATNHA
+682 QLDVATSHP

-700 DQLIDALSGNASFS
+700 DQLMDELSGNAAFS
-714 GVPVTLETAAQIAAP
+714 GVPVTLKAAAQVVAA
-729 PETREPMK
+729 E
-737 PY
+737 

>member
-1 MSGRTST
+1 MSST
-8 HYRTCNLCEAMCGI
+8 HYRTCNLCEAMCGL
-22 EVEIDDEE
+22 EVEIDGEQ
-30 VVSIRG
+30 VVSVRG
-36 DERDVFSRGH
+36 DADDVFSRGH

-73 GWEPISWDEA
+73 RWVPMSWDEA
-83 FDEVVDRILNIQE
+83 FDEVVDRIQRIQE
-96 EHGRDA
+96 EHGRDS

-110 NAHNFGTLVFGPP
+110 NVHNFGTMVFGPP
-123 FLRTLGSK
+123 FLRSLGSK

-142 PLMLA
+142 PLMMA

-173 ANPLASNGSLMAA
+173 ANPLASNGSIMAA
-186 PGIKKRLEGIGRRGG
+186 PGIKKRLEGISKRGG

-210 SETAR
+210 CETAR
-215 VADEHLFIQPGTDAL
+215 IADEHFFIQPGTDAL

-244 DLGRIANC
+244 DLGRIAPSI
-252 VKNADRIIEIAKA
+252 KNAERIVEIAKA
-265 HPPERSEAI
+265 YPPGQTESI
-274 TGVSANTVKRLAR
+274 TGIPAETVKRLAG
-287 ELRAAPKAVLY
+287 ELRAAPRAVLY
-298 GRVGACT
+298 GRIGACT
-305 QEFGGLSMWLINV
+305 QEFGSLCMWLINV

-329 GGSMFSSP
+329 GGSMFPSP
-337 AMDVRAKA
+337 AIDVRGTV
-345 GGFGAGRGSY
+345 GGFGAGRGSF

-361 VRGLPEFGGELPASA
+361 VRGLPEFGGELPSSV

-385 QGRIRSMIT
+385 EGRIRAMIT
-394 IGGNPVLSTPNG
+394 IAGNPILSTPNG
-406 RQVDEGYASLDFAV
+406 AQLDRGFDSLDFAV

-451 LYLTAVRNV
+451 LYLTAVRNI
-460 AKYSPAPFAPKDGE
+460 AKYSPAPFALKEGE

-484 SCRLVARRHGKL
+484 SIRLAARRHGKL
-496 SKQYLT
+496 STQYLT
-502 AKATQK
+502 ALASQK
-508 AGPERV
+508 VGPERV

-521 GAYGKRLNPLGTG
+521 GAYGKGFNPLGTG
-534 LSLGKLKK
+534 LSLGKLRK

-550 PMQSTLPEV
+550 PMQSTIPEV
-559 LPKEHGP
+559 LPEKHGP

-574 VDDLDRLRTRFLTGG
+574 VADLDRLRDRFLKPE
-589 TAATDRQLLL
+589 AATSDGQLLL

-608 NSWMHNSQRLMRG
+608 NSWMHNSQRLMKG

-626 VMINPGDA
+626 LMMHPEDAARIGVKAGDN
-634 ERLDVKSGDIVTLSS
+634 VTVSS
-649 RVGQVSAPAE
+649 RVGQVTAPVE
-659 VTGDMMAGVVSLPH
+659 LTSDMMPGVVSLPH
-673 GFGHGREGV
+673 GFGHGRDGV
-682 QLSVATNHA
+682 ELGVATSHP

-700 DQLIDALSGNASFS
+700 DQLLDVLSGNAAFS
-714 GVPVTLETAAQIAAP
+714 GVPVKLKAAEQIAAA
-729 PETREPMK
+729 E
-737 PY
+737 

>member
-1 MSGRTST
+1 MSRQTTT

-22 EVEIDDEE
+22 EVEIDGEE

-60 PDRLKQPVRRVGD
+60 PDRLKQPVRRVD
-73 GWEPISWDEA
+73 DRWEPMSWDDA
-83 FDEVVDRILNIQE
+83 FTEVVDRIQKIQE
-96 EHGRDA
+96 DHGRDA

-147 SYFMFGHQ
+147 SYFMYGHQ

-173 ANPLASNGSLMAA
+173 ANPLASNGSIMAA
-186 PGIKKRLEGIGRRGG
+186 PGIKKRLEAISKRGG
-201 KVVVVDPRR
+201 KVVVIDPRR
-210 SETAR
+210 CETAR
-215 VADEHLFIQPGTDAL
+215 VADEHVFIQPGTDAL

-244 DLGRIANC
+244 ELGRISDS
-252 VKNADRIIEIAKA
+252 VKNADRILEVAKA
-265 HPPERSEAI
+265 YPPEQSEAI
-274 TGVSANTVKRLAR
+274 TGVPAATVKRLAR
-287 ELRAAPKAVLY
+287 ELRAAPKGVLY

-305 QEFGGLSMWLINV
+305 QEFGGLCMWLINV
-318 LNAVTGNLDEP
+318 LNAVTSNLDEP
-329 GGSMFSSP
+329 GGSMFASP
-337 AMDVRAKA
+337 AIDVLGTV

-361 VRGLPEFGGELPASA
+361 VRGFPEFGGELPASV

-385 QGRIRSMIT
+385 EGRIRAMIT
-394 IGGNPVLSTPNG
+394 IAGNPVLSTPNG
-406 RQVDEGYASLDFAV
+406 DQVDRGYASLDFAV
-420 SIDFFIN
+420 SIDFYIN

-460 AKYSPAPFAPKDGE
+460 AKYSPPPFALKDGE

-484 SCRLVARRHGKL
+484 SARLTARRHGKL
-496 SKQYLT
+496 SRQYL
-502 AKATQK
+502 AARVTQK

-521 GAYGKRLNPLGTG
+521 GAYGKRFNPLGTG

-550 PMQSTLPEV
+550 PMQSTLPDV
-559 LPKEHGP
+559 LPEKHGP
-566 VDLAPDLF
+566 VDLAPDIF
-574 VDDLDRLRTRFLTGG
+574 IEDLDRLRARLLTPGSVP
-589 TAATDRQLLL
+589 TDGQLLL

-608 NSWMHNSQRLMRG
+608 NSWMHNSQRLMKG

-626 VMINPGDA
+626 VMINPDDA
-634 ERLDVKSGDIVTLSS
+634 ERLGVKSGDQVTLSS
-649 RVGQVSAPAE
+649 RVGQVTAPAE

-673 GFGHGREGV
+673 GFGHGRDGV
-682 QLSVATNHA
+682 QLNVATSHP

-700 DQLIDALSGNASFS
+700 DQLIDVLSGNAAFS
-714 GVPVTLETAAQIAAP
+714 GVPVTLKAAAQVVAA
-729 PETREPMK
+729 E
-737 PY
+737 